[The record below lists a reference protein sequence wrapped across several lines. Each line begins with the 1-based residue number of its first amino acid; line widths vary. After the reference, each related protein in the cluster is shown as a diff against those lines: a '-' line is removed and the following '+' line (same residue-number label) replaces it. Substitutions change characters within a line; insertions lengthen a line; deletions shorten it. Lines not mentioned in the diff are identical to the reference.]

1 MLALYILI
9 PTPNGRRFGKPVLKI
24 ETTISLY
31 LFRYTNCIHV
41 RSSATRQCIYYLP
54 WSLERVK

>member
-9 PTPNGRRFGKPVLKI
+9 PTPNGRRFGKPDLKI
-24 ETTISLY
+24 ENTISLY

-54 WSLERVK
+54 WSLERVQ

>member
-24 ETTISLY
+24 ENTISLY

-41 RSSATRQCIYYLP
+41 RSSATGQCIYYLP
-54 WSLERVK
+54 WSLERVQ

>member
-9 PTPNGRRFGKPVLKI
+9 PTPKGRRFGKPVLKI
-24 ETTISLY
+24 ENTISLS

-54 WSLERVK
+54 WSLERVQ

>member
-24 ETTISLY
+24 ENTIRLY

-54 WSLERVK
+54 WSLERVQ